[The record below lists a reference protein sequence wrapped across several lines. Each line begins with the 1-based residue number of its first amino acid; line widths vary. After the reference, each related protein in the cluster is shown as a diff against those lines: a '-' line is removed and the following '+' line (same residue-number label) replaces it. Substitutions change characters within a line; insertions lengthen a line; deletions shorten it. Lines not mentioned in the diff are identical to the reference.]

1 MPDSNHPASGA
12 TSPAE
17 DGAKASGLLANI
29 KTKTKVISSVVPP
42 LILLIAVGG
51 VALYNISQIVYRST
65 LVDATHETKSLAAS
79 IASSA
84 VNMESGLRGYLLAGR
99 DDFLQ
104 PYREEEDRTFERLDA
119 LAKAVQDE
127 PEQLAR
133 VQETRSLLSDWKTN
147 VAERKIALRAE
158 IGDSET
164 MNDMARRVAAAPGRA
179 YFDRVRELVATFIGR
194 EDALLDERR
203 ETFNRSLDSGT
214 VSSEQVKE
222 ANRQVVFVYDN
233 KQLAKDLLAAA
244 IDMQTGMRGYLLSG
258 RDEFLTPYRD
268 GDARLEGLV
277 QTLKERVSANAD
289 QVSILEEMDQ
299 TMDTWQQEVATPL
312 IALRSEIGDA
322 ETMDDMARLVAQ
334 ATGEQAFNRVRT
346 LLNAFQAEES
356 KVLDARMADNQE
368 QVDATF
374 VIVIATLIVAIIVAL
389 ALAYLTGNSIVR
401 PIQKTVAAMRR
412 LAEGDTTVDVP
423 GLTRGDEVGEIARAT
438 QVFKENAIEANRLR
452 EENAAKE
459 EELAKEKREAMRAL
473 AKSFEASVGGIITA
487 VATSSEELRE
497 TAQTMA
503 STAEQTSGQAASVAT
518 ASEQTSAN
526 VQTVASAAEEL
537 TSSISE
543 ISHQVAQSS
552 ASSQKASEDA
562 EATNDAVKSLAVD
575 AQKIGD
581 IVDLISDIAEQTN
594 LLALNATIEA
604 ARAGEAG
611 KGFAVVAAEVKSL
624 ANQTA
629 KATEEI
635 AGQVKTMQKATANT
649 VSAIERI
656 TEAIRENSATAASI
670 ASGVEEQNASTQ
682 EISRNVQDAAS
693 GTQDVTSTIG
703 EVRSAADATG
713 AAASEVL
720 ARAEDMLEK
729 SETLRGEVDGFL
741 DRLEAA

>member
-1 MPDSNHPASGA
+1 MPSDEGGA
-12 TSPAE
+12 N
-17 DGAKASGLLANI
+17 ASGLLASI
-29 KTKTKVISSVVPP
+29 KTKTKVILSVVPP

-79 IASSA
+79 VATSA
-84 VNMESGLRGYLLAGR
+84 IDMESGLRGYLLSGR
-99 DDFLQ
+99 DEFLQ
-104 PYREEEDRTFERLDA
+104 PYREGEARTFDLLDD

-133 VQETRSLLSDWKTN
+133 VEEARRVLEDWKRD
-147 VAERKIALRAE
+147 VAENKIALRAE

-179 YFDRVRELVATFIGR
+179 YFDRIREMVATFIGR

-203 ETFNRSLDSGT
+203 EDFERSLASGT
-214 VSSEQVKE
+214 VSGEEVRES
-222 ANRQVVFVYDN
+222 NRLVVFVYEN

-258 RDEFLTPYRD
+258 RDEFLAPYEG
-268 GDARLEGLV
+268 GDARLEGLI
-277 QTLKERVSANAD
+277 QTLQQRVNENPA
-289 QVSILEEMDQ
+289 QVSILDEMDQ
-299 TMDTWQQEVATPL
+299 TIDTWQQEVASPF
-312 IALRSEIGDA
+312 IALRREIGDA

-334 ATGEQAFNRVRT
+334 ATGKQAFSRVRAILST
-346 LLNAFQAEES
+346 IQAEENE
-356 KVLDARMADNQE
+356 VLNARMADNQE
-368 QVDATF
+368 QVSATF
-374 VIVIATLIVAIIVAL
+374 VIVIATMIVAVIVAL
-389 ALAYLTGNSIVR
+389 ALAYLTGNSIAR
-401 PIQKTVAAMRR
+401 PIQNTVAAMRR
-412 LAEGDTTVDVP
+412 LAEGDTGIDVP

-452 EENAAKE
+452 DVNAAKE
-459 EELAKEKREAMRAL
+459 QELSKEKQEAMRTL
-473 AKSFEASVGGIITA
+473 AKSFETSVGAIINA

-526 VQTVASAAEEL
+526 VQTVASAAEQL

-562 EATNDAVKSLAVD
+562 ETTNKAVKNLAVD

-635 AGQVKTMQKATANT
+635 AGQVKTMQKATSDT

-656 TEAIRENSATAASI
+656 TEAIRENSTTAASI

-741 DRLEAA
+741 SRLEAA